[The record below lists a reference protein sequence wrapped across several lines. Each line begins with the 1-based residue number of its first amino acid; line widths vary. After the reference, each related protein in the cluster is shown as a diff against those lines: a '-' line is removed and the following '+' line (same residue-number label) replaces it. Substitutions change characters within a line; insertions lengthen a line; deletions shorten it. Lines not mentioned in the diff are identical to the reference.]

1 MQEVKNFRT
10 VSKPQSI
17 PDLTSFFMPCRAASL
32 ELFSPGISA
41 RFAFNS
47 FYMIKHFD
55 V

>member
-1 MQEVKNFRT
+1 MQEVRNFST
-10 VSKPQSI
+10 VSKPQSV

-41 RFAFNS
+41 RFTFNGL
-47 FYMIKHFD
+47 YMIKHVD